1 MERPSTSPHWG
12 CTPWQELLLAVSLL
26 TFWHLPITA
35 QLTIKSEPF
44 NATQGKDVLLSV
56 YNVPVDVSGYQWYR
70 GERVDRSQLILQYE
84 TNSQRVTEGPQ
95 YSGRKEI
102 FSNGSL
108 LLRNVRQEDSGFYT
122 IHTITGIETDQAS
135 GQFRVFSELPKPFI
149 TSNNSH
155 PMEDKDSVKLACEP
169 ETPDTTYR
177 WWINGMSLP
186 DSDRIVLTKDNRTL
200 TLLSVTR
207 TNKGP
212 YGCETQNPVSTGR
225 SDPITL
231 DISYGPD
238 PPTIS
243 PPDSNY
249 PPGSNLSL
257 SCHAASKP
265 PAQYFWFLP
274 RRPQQSTQVLFIP
287 NIHKHDGG
295 SYICLARNSATNLS
309 RATIKNIVVIVSL
322 LTFWHLP
329 ITAQLSIK
337 SEPFN
342 ATQGKDVLLSVYNA
356 SVDVSGY
363 QWYRGER
370 VDKSQLILQYEMNSQ
385 KVTEGLQ
392 YSGRE
397 EIFSNG
403 SLLLHNVSQDD
414 AGFYTIQTVT
424 GIETDQAIGQFRVFL
439 ELPKPFITSNNS
451 DPMEGENSV
460 TLTCEPET
468 PDTTYRWWINGT
480 SLPDSD
486 RIALTKDNR
495 TLTLLNVTR
504 NDTGPY
510 ECETQ
515 NPVSTNRSDPV
526 FLNVSSSPAT
536 QPLNHLHSNAN
547 DSGSYICLAHNSV
560 TGLNRTTVKNI
571 TVLEPVPKPSLN
583 ISNTTVT
590 EEDSVVLTCVSN
602 YNGTFSTTWLKN
614 NKSLVIIKDRMTL
627 SPDNSIL
634 TIDPVKKE
642 DEGEYQCAVS
652 NSVSFNPSDP
662 VKLYVRSNPKPDNGL
677 SDGAIAGIVIG
688 VLAGVALIAGLVYCL
703 FFKKTRGAS
712 DQHHLTEHK
721 PSDSNNSQ
729 GHSDNSLNKTDDVA
743 YSSLNFDAQKSTQP
757 TLSPSST
764 ATETIYSEVKKK

>member
-1 MERPSTSPHWG
+1 MKLFPQTEDSTGSRAMERPSTSPHWG

-309 RATIKNIVVIVSL
+309 RATIKNIVVI
-322 LTFWHLP
+322 
-329 ITAQLSIK
+329 
-337 SEPFN
+337 
-342 ATQGKDVLLSVYNA
+342 
-356 SVDVSGY
+356 
-363 QWYRGER
+363 
-370 VDKSQLILQYEMNSQ
+370 
-385 KVTEGLQ
+385 
-392 YSGRE
+392 E
-397 EIFSNG
+397 EIAQG
-403 SLLLHNVSQDD
+403 
-414 AGFYTIQTVT
+414 
-424 GIETDQAIGQFRVFL
+424 
-439 ELPKPFITSNNS
+439 LP
-451 DPMEGENSV
+451 V
-460 TLTCEPET
+460 
-468 PDTTYRWWINGT
+468 
-480 SLPDSD
+480 
-486 RIALTKDNR
+486 
-495 TLTLLNVTR
+495 
-504 NDTGPY
+504 
-510 ECETQ
+510 
-515 NPVSTNRSDPV
+515 
-526 FLNVSSSPAT
+526 
-536 QPLNHLHSNAN
+536 
-547 DSGSYICLAHNSV
+547 
-560 TGLNRTTVKNI
+560 
-571 TVLEPVPKPSLN
+571 
-583 ISNTTVT
+583 
-590 EEDSVVLTCVSN
+590 
-602 YNGTFSTTWLKN
+602 
-614 NKSLVIIKDRMTL
+614 
-627 SPDNSIL
+627 
-634 TIDPVKKE
+634 
-642 DEGEYQCAVS
+642 
-652 NSVSFNPSDP
+652 
-662 VKLYVRSNPKPDNGL
+662 
-677 SDGAIAGIVIG
+677 GAIAGAVTAA
-688 VLAGVALIAGLVYCL
+688 LFGVALVATLGYFL
-703 FFKKTRGAS
+703 FRTRTGRS
-712 DQHHLTEHK
+712 SVQGDLREHQPPVSTPGHG
-721 PSDSNNSQ
+721 PSDS
-729 GHSDNSLNKTDDVA
+729 
-743 YSSLNFDAQKSTQP
+743 SSFQAQRLLLRRQP
-757 TLSPSST
+757 VTPDG
-764 ATETIYSEVKKK
+764 K